1 MLVKTAPEFEARAKK
16 LERVYRLVYF
26 DVAKLIAD
34 LNQGPRPQDR
44 RLPNIGIRDVYKARM
59 PNTSARI
66 GTRGGFRVVYRL
78 MTKRFCCC

>member
-44 RLPNIGIRDVYKARM
+44 RLPNIGMRDVYKA
-59 PNTSARI
+59 
-66 GTRGGFRVVYRL
+66 
-78 MTKRFCCC
+78 